1 MENDKNIQKLAE
13 EALNS
18 IDNIQRAKPKPYLLT
33 RIHARMDNA
42 HPSAWEQAGR
52 FIARPVV
59 AFALCSMILIN
70 FVWVFVS
77 QPDPSRATAE
87 QVQNG
92 QDEFSYTVATIYDT
106 ENTEP

>member
-1 MENDKNIQKLAE
+1 MEKDKHIQQLAE

-18 IDNIQRAKPKPYLLT
+18 IDNIQRAQPRPYLLT

-42 HPSAWEQAGR
+42 ASAWEQAGR
-52 FIARPVV
+52 FLTRPVV
-59 AFALCSMILIN
+59 AFALCSLILAN
-70 FVWVFVS
+70 CVWMFVS
-77 QPDPSRATAE
+77 QPGGSKPVAE
-87 QVQNG
+87 QVQSG